1 MKNNERVKKFGEVF
15 TPKELVNEVLDK
27 LSQDL
32 FKNPLK
38 TYLDPSCGDGAFL
51 VEVLER
57 KINNG
62 IDYEQALS
70 TIYGVDILEDNVEL
84 CRKRLL
90 GKNRHLEHI
99 VEKNIVC
106 ADALRYHYRF
116 DGSDPYKTANDL
128 HFDKLF
134 G

>member
-116 DGSDPYKTANDL
+116 DGSDPYKTAKDL
-128 HFDKLF
+128 HFDRFF